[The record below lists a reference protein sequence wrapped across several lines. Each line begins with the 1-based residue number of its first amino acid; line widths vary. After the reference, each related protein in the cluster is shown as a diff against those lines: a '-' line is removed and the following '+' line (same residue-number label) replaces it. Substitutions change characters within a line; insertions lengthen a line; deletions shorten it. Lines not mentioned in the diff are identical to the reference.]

1 MSHVRA
7 IAEVPTTDDPSGTE
21 IQNPASSAGRPLYEA
36 KIISVTMAGV
46 VPYAEEEP
54 VVSESGFS
62 EAVIAG
68 GSVLLLGLIVAGVL
82 YYLKNQPDI
91 IEEENVELETYDAE
105 LLDG

>member
-1 MSHVRA
+1 
-7 IAEVPTTDDPSGTE
+7 
-21 IQNPASSAGRPLYEA
+21 
-36 KIISVTMAGV
+36 MAGV

-62 EAVIAG
+62 EAIIAV
-68 GSVLLLGLIVAGVL
+68 GSILLLGLIVAGVL

-91 IEEENVELETYDAE
+91 IEVEKVEEETYDAE